1 MGSGSL
7 GSASS
12 DQQAN
17 EPSPV
22 ASGLCSLWCCSP
34 HAFGRGYE
42 TEHFWQH
49 STVSASTAQTAKARK
64 VAAQKWVC
72 FPKPSSITQSF
83 WVTLDISLQ
92 RNKMHTKLSCGM
104 AGNVDHKIISCV
116 YQTGTKGLGSLRAVF
131 IPYSEW
137 EQCAAVTDF
146 GERCANISY
155 EMPFNSKDQLDCNMA
170 VEWFRGGWIHWE
182 TNCPSQPALSSLS
195 FLSGVN
201 VSCLVGTIFHSCT
214 QVTCF
219 SHYSG
224 KYKYFQ
230 SHERFLVHEWRV
242 LGFYFYCRLN
252 PAEALAWPRCCSCLW
267 PVGWLQMV
275 MG

>member
-104 AGNVDHKIISCV
+104 AGNVDRKIISCV
-116 YQTGTKGLGSLRAVF
+116 YQTGTKGVGSLRAVF

-155 EMPFNSKDQLDCNMA
+155 EMPFDSKDQLDCNMGCWMIQRGLNTLRDELSFPA
-170 VEWFRGGWIHWE
+170 CPQQSELPFRGQCQLFGGDNLPQLH
-182 TNCPSQPALSSLS
+182 TGDL
-195 FLSGVN
+195 FLS
-201 VSCLVGTIFHSCT
+201 L
-214 QVTCF
+214 
-219 SHYSG
+219 
-224 KYKYFQ
+224 
-230 SHERFLVHEWRV
+230 
-242 LGFYFYCRLN
+242 
-252 PAEALAWPRCCSCLW
+252 
-267 PVGWLQMV
+267 
-275 MG
+275 